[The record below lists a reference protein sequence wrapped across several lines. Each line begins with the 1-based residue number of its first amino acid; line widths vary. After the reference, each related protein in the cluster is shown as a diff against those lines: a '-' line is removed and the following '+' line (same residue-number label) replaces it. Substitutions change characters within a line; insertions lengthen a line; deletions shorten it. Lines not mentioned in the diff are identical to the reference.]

1 MTLILELPP
10 EREARLRRK
19 AEAQGLAVEDFAVET
34 LMQAT
39 EEQTL
44 AEALAGLIGVVDSSK
59 HNGGKVS
66 YAAENSGEVFGEIL
80 LEKHKA
86 GHL

>member
-1 MTLILELPP
+1 MTLTLELPP

-19 AEAQGLAVEDFAVET
+19 AEAQGLAVEEFAVET
-34 LMQAT
+34 LMHAT

-44 AEALAGLIGVVDSSK
+44 AEELVGLIGVVDSSK

-66 YAAENSGEVFGEIL
+66 YAAENSGEVLSEIL